1 MTERLDR
8 RDLGRRLSA
17 ATDASVADVLAT
29 RGSEPL
35 IRSHRGHRLGITG
48 PPGVG
53 KSTLLGALAG
63 ARLADGRRIGIV
75 AVDPTSPHSGGSIL
89 GDRIRIDAAADH
101 ERLYLRS
108 VPSRL
113 AGDGLT
119 DNLPDLVAAM
129 EREPFDEIWVE
140 TVGVGQAAY
149 GVRRCVD
156 TLVVLVQPG
165 SGDTVQAM
173 KAGILEVGDLYV
185 VTRADRP
192 GAEQTAAELESTLAL
207 TATGDWRPPVLL
219 TAAPTGDGVAEASET
234 IDAHRR
240 YLEESGGVER
250 LGPDQARYDVERLLH
265 RRVRQLIAESDP
277 GDCGATLTSL
287 YDSVATQLAEEVTAR
302 ANAEPK
308 DSDPNEKES
317 LS

>member
-1 MTERLDR
+1 MTDALDR
-8 RDLGRRLSA
+8 RALGRRLSA
-17 ATDASVADVLAT
+17 ATDASGADVLET
-29 RGSEPL
+29 RGADPL
-35 IRSHRGHRLGITG
+35 LAPHRGHRVGITG

-53 KSTLLGALAG
+53 KSTLIGALARE
-63 ARLADGRRIGIV
+63 RLSDGRWIGIV
-75 AVDPTSPHSGGSIL
+75 AVDPTSPNSGGSIL
-89 GDRIRIDAAADH
+89 GDRIRIDVAADH
-101 ERLYLRS
+101 QRLFLRS

-119 DNLPDLVAAM
+119 DNLPDLLAAM
-129 EREPFDEIWVE
+129 EREHFDEVWVE

-173 KAGILEVGDLYV
+173 KAGILEVGDIYV
-185 VTRADRP
+185 VTRADQA

-219 TAAPTGDGVAEASET
+219 TAAPTGRGVRALSDG

-240 YLEESGGVER
+240 RIDESGAVEHV
-250 LGPDQARYDVERLLH
+250 GPDQARYDVERLLQ

-277 GDCGATLTSL
+277 GACGTTLESL
-287 YDSVATQLAEEVTAR
+287 YRSVVERLSAELA
-302 ANAEPK
+302 
-308 DSDPNEKES
+308 SMDPIDKES
-317 LS
+317 SP

>member
-1 MTERLDR
+1 VTDALDR
-8 RDLGRRLSA
+8 HGLGRRLSA
-17 ATDASVADVLAT
+17 ATDASVAEVLEA
-29 RGSEPL
+29 RGSGPL
-35 IRSHRGHRLGITG
+35 HRPHRGHRLGITG

-53 KSTLLGALAG
+53 KSTLIGALANE
-63 ARLADGRRIGIV
+63 RLADGRRIGIV
-75 AVDPTSPHSGGSIL
+75 AVDPTSPRSGGSIL

-101 ERLYLRS
+101 ERLYVRS

-119 DNLPDLVAAM
+119 DNLPDLVAAL

-156 TLVVLVQPG
+156 TLIVLVQPG

-173 KAGILEVGDLYV
+173 KAGILEVGDVYV

-192 GAEQTAAELESTLAL
+192 GAEQTAAELDATLAL

-219 TAAPTGDGVAEASET
+219 TAAPTGAGIAELSTAIE
-234 IDAHRR
+234 AHRHH
-240 YLEESGGVER
+240 LDESGGIER
-250 LGPDQARYDVERLLH
+250 LGPDQARYDVERLLQ
-265 RRVRQLIAESDP
+265 RRVRELIAHSDP
-277 GDCGATLTSL
+277 TGVQTL
-287 YDSVATQLAEEVTAR
+287 DSMYRGVVERLSAELSATQNPT
-302 ANAEPK
+302 NQNP
-308 DSDPNEKES
+308 DDKES
-317 LS
+317 PS